1 VITEWRAVFMA
12 SATLAVVN
20 RASRACTTQALARS
34 RGGWT
39 YWRPGDDAV
48 VEFATVWG
56 REVALPAHFHDEH
69 QFTFVLSGRRS
80 FLIGDRPVVVPAGT
94 GAWIPARVAHRS
106 TAESSGVVCLNTYV
120 AEGRYDVAALI
131 RSVQGVWREHR
142 RLSASDLSA
151 LATPHRVAAAAE
163 ATAPLIDVLRRHTSV
178 AAAASEV
185 GMSREGYSRL
195 FTSRYGMPPR
205 AYRRVMQLNAARQ
218 LLRAGEGIAATAAQ
232 SGFADQSHMGR
243 WFRRVFGTTPGR
255 YCAGSAS
262 SQPF

>member
-1 VITEWRAVFMA
+1 
-12 SATLAVVN
+12 
-20 RASRACTTQALARS
+20 
-34 RGGWT
+34 
-39 YWRPGDDAV
+39 V
-48 VEFATVWG
+48 VEFATVCG

-69 QFTFVLSGRRS
+69 QLTFVLSGRRT

-120 AEGRYDVAALI
+120 AEGTYDVAALI
-131 RSVQGVWREHR
+131 RSVQGLWREHR

-151 LATPHRVAAAAE
+151 LVAPHRLAAAAE

-195 FTSRYGMPPR
+195 FASRYGMPPR
-205 AYRRVMQLNAARQ
+205 AYRRVMQLNTARQ
-218 LLRAGEGIAATAAQ
+218 LLRAGEGIAATAAH

>member
-1 VITEWRAVFMA
+1 
-12 SATLAVVN
+12 
-20 RASRACTTQALARS
+20 
-34 RGGWT
+34 
-39 YWRPGDDAV
+39 V

-69 QFTFVLSGRRS
+69 QLTFVLSGRRS
-80 FLIGDRPVVVPAGT
+80 FLIGDRPLVIPAGT

-106 TAESSGVVCLNTYV
+106 AAESSGVVCLNTYV

-131 RSVQGVWREHR
+131 GTVEAVWREYGH
-142 RLSASDLSA
+142 LSASDLSA
-151 LATPHRVAAAAE
+151 LVAPHRLAAAPE

-178 AAAASEV
+178 AAAANEA

-195 FTSRYGMPPR
+195 FTSHHGMPPR

-255 YCAGSAS
+255 YCGGSAS